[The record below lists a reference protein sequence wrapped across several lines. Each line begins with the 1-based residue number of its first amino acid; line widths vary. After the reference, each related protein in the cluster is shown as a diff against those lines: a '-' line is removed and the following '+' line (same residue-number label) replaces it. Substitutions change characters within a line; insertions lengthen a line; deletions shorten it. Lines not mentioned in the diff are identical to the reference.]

1 MDFTLFQH
9 GFHLFEAGALNLD
22 LSLDLSNDAASSG
35 FFIAQVYKD
44 NLFSNVGSAW
54 DHFIRSGQV
63 WALAIGFVIG
73 YLFRSLTS

>member
-9 GFHLFEAGALNLD
+9 GFHLVEVGGLNLD
-22 LSLDLSNDAASSG
+22 LLNDVASSG
-35 FFIAQVYKD
+35 LSIAQVFKD
-44 NLFSNVGSAW
+44 DLFSNVGRSW
-54 DHFIRSGQV
+54 DNFIRSGQV